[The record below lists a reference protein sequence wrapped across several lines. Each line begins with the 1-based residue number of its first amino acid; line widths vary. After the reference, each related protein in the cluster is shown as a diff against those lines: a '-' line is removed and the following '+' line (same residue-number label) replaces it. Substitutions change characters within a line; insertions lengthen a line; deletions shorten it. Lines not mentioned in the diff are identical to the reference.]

1 MRENY
6 KRENY
11 EEEGYERDYKGEN
24 YEGENYERENYEYYE
39 VGRLQG
45 KELYGRG
52 ATREGSYEGRKRTTG
67 ERK

>member
-11 EEEGYERDYKGEN
+11 EEEGYERDYEIEN
-24 YEGENYERENYEYYE
+24 YEGEKYERENYEYYE

-45 KELYGRG
+45 KGLH
-52 ATREGSYEGRKRTTG
+52 GSYEGRKRTTG